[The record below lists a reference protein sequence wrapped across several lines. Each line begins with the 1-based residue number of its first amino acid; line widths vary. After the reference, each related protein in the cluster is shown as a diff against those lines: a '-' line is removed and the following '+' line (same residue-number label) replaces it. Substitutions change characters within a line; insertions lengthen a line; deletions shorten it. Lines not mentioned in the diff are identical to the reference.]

1 MSLAK
6 AFRQYLVGVPGFSA
20 KIPGGIFAEIA
31 PASAASTTFGVYSG
45 VEIVDQ
51 FDLAGRSIYK
61 VESFDLTVTAK
72 TVAQCE
78 EAFRWILD
86 KSGPGSWSGVSEI
99 KVFWWRVTTSGHV
112 SEIVLDG
119 SDESIRQV
127 RMSLTGAFCF
137 I

>member
-45 VEIVDQ
+45 VEMADQ

-61 VESFDLTVTAK
+61 VESFDLTITAK
-72 TVAQCE
+72 TVSQCE
-78 EAFRWILD
+78 DAYRWVLE
-86 KSGPGSWSGVSEI
+86 KSGPGSWSSVSEI
-99 KVFWWRVTTSGHV
+99 KVFWWRVTTSGQV
-112 SEIVLDG
+112 SEIILDG

-127 RMSLTGAFCF
+127 RMSLTGGFCF